1 MEELSLAFEG
11 CLRFMPLSE
20 LDEIPRYAGQ
30 YFGISRVHGDVIFD
44 SNTPHA
50 CHVNTRFYRDYKSGF

>member
-30 YFGISRVHGDVIFD
+30 NFGLPGMHGHVIFD
-44 SNTPHA
+44 SNSPHP
-50 CHVNTRFYRDYKSGF
+50 CHVNPWFYGDHES